1 MVSKPAISRYFQP
14 FTSFVLSV
22 FKSKTCIL
30 HHFAF
35 LDWLPIRNFPSPITH
50 FQPLKTHF
58 LTVILPLSAM
68 FLMALK
74 GFIYT
79 IAVHF
84 YAFSSRI
91 QRHFALH
98 LAPKRLAFS
107 TKTHCIQHQNALRLA
122 PKCTAFSGILHCI
135 QHPVA
140 QNLAQKSAFCN
151 KHSFCQHSLAAPFYI
166 ITNRRENRFFETR
179 QAFGGQRWHS

>member
-1 MVSKPAISRYFQP
+1 MRCPQLINLQCFQLTISSSQNLKKVIFILQYRSDFYSVLARMLVKKWAKSHYFQI
-14 FTSFVLSV
+14 FSSSVLSV
-22 FKSKTCIL
+22 FKRKTCIL

-84 YAFSSRI
+84 YAF
-91 QRHFALH
+91 
-98 LAPKRLAFS
+98 RLAFCS
-107 TKTHCIQHQNALRLA
+107 ISHCIQHQNAVHLA
-122 PKCTAFSGILHCI
+122 PKRSAFSTKLQCI
-135 QHPVA
+135 QRHIA
-140 QNLAQKSAFCN
+140 RYLASDSPKSGA
-151 KHSFCQHSLAAPFYI
+151 KVSFL
-166 ITNRRENRFFETR
+166 
-179 QAFGGQRWHS
+179 